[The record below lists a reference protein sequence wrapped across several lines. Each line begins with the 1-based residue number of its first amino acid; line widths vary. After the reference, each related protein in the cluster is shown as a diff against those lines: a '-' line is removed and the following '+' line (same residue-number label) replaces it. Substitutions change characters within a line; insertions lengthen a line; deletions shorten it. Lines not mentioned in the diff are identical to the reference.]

1 MPLVAIAAQTVCD
14 AIMKMSSILLKL
26 SVTSAIVKSIMISTQ
41 ERIQFYLG
49 TLLNNQSC
57 VLLDDKAYSFEFLS
71 TNTFIH
77 RSIYHAPMANLLKK
91 TNNTQRRF
99 FFTYGDNIE
108 DNSNVGFVKCRT
120 SINDPSVILRSF
132 SLKRHWSNY
141 YSRPNDIPYR
151 RKKDVVFWRGTTTGD
166 EKDKGNRFTLV
177 KRWFSSSPRIID
189 VGFSSICQRKD
200 NYQTFLKSKCTIEEM
215 LHHKYLIS
223 APGNDKDTGLN
234 WKLNSNSVV
243 MMPQPQK
250 CSWLMEYK
258 LIPNYHYVLLKDDY
272 SDLED
277 KYYWCQRNEM
287 NCTQIIQNAHSFM
300 QNFKNDRTERKIELE
315 VVRQYFKK
323 TSCK

>member
-1 MPLVAIAAQTVCD
+1 
-14 AIMKMSSILLKL
+14 
-26 SVTSAIVKSIMISTQ
+26 MISTQ

-49 TLLNNQSC
+49 ALLNKQTR
-57 VLLDDKAYSFEFLS
+57 VLLDDKAYSFDFLL

-77 RSIYHAPMANLLKK
+77 RSIYHTPMADLMKK
-91 TNNTQRRF
+91 TNNTHRRF
-99 FFTYGDNIE
+99 FFVYGDNYS

-132 SLKRHWSNY
+132 NLKRHWSTY
-141 YSRPNDIPYR
+141 YSRPNDISYR

-166 EKDKGNRFTLV
+166 ENDKGNRFALV
-177 KRWFSSSPRIID
+177 KRWFSCSRRIID
-189 VGFSSICQRKD
+189 VGFSSICQSKE
-200 NYQTFLKSKCTIEEM
+200 NYQSFLKSKCTIEEM
-215 LHHKYLIS
+215 LHYKYLIS

-243 MMPQPQK
+243 MMPRPQK

-277 KYYWCQRNEM
+277 KYYWCQKNQTK
-287 NCTQIIQNAHSFM
+287 CIQIIQNAHNFM
-300 QNFKNDRTERKIELE
+300 RIFMDDVMEREIELE